1 MHPLAGKCKQ
11 WWYPMRQI
19 TLETDEAALTLL
31 QTAFPDLSRNN
42 IETLSQAAVYE
53 EYLPRADICQE
64 GEEGTTLY
72 VLEQGE
78 VDIIVHASDNQEIL
92 VDTIGPGTYF
102 GEMAFL
108 GETTRMATIR
118 TRMPCRL
125 LSIEERDFMLIA
137 QTNPSLLRALLRQI
151 IGHIR
156 RTDRAVIQ
164 ELNVKNATL
173 RKTYAE
179 LEEQEELRTQFIATL
194 SHELRTP
201 LTSIKG
207 YLGLIDSGAMK
218 GDSLHVGLESIK
230 RNVNKMVGHTN
241 DLLILYEMHPKQ
253 PSFEYLEVADVLI
266 ESLNAARTVLNDYAS
281 PVTIDIQADVPKV
294 YADRRG
300 LTLALRALIENAF
313 KYSPA
318 HAPVAIQVA
327 CLDPNEVAISVSDE
341 GIGIAPVD
349 QARLFEPFFRLEKEE
364 SAATLYPGLGIG
376 LTIAKF
382 VLDRHNGRI
391 NIKSTVGLGSTF
403 SLCLPK
409 K

>member
-1 MHPLAGKCKQ
+1 MT
-11 WWYPMRQI
+11 QI
-19 TLETDEAALTLL
+19 ALKPDEATLNLL

-42 IETLSQAAVYE
+42 IKTLSQAAVYE
-53 EYLPRADICQE
+53 AYPARTDICKE

-72 VLEQGE
+72 ILAEGE
-78 VDIIVHASDNQEIL
+78 VDIIVHADDNQEIL
-92 VDTIGPGTYF
+92 VDSIGPGAYF

-118 TRMPCRL
+118 TRQPCRL
-125 LSIEERDFMLIA
+125 LSIEEEDFMAIA
-137 QTNPSLLRALLRQI
+137 QANPSLLRTLLRQI

-156 RTDRAVIQ
+156 RTDRAVIN
-164 ELNVKNATL
+164 ELNVKNTAL
-173 RKTYAE
+173 QKTYSE

-207 YLGLIDSGAMK
+207 YLGLINSGAMK
-218 GDSLHVGLESIK
+218 GDSLQQALDSIT

-241 DLLILYEMHPKQ
+241 DLLILYEMHPQK

-266 ESLNAARTVLNDYAS
+266 ESLNAARSILNDHSS
-281 PVTIDIQADVPKV
+281 PVTIDIQPDVPKV

-318 HAPVAIQVA
+318 EAPVAIQVSCPKA
-327 CLDPNEVAISVSDE
+327 DEVSIAVVDE
-341 GIGIAPVD
+341 GIGIAPAD
-349 QARLFEPFFRLEKEE
+349 KLRLFEPFFRLEKEE
-364 SAATLYPGLGIG
+364 SAPTLYPGLGIG

-382 VLDRHNGRI
+382 VMDRHNGRI
-391 NIKSTVGLGSTF
+391 KVSSTVGLGSTF
-403 SLCLPK
+403 SLRLPRK
-409 K
+409 

>member
-1 MHPLAGKCKQ
+1 MSQLLLKTDVA
-11 WWYPMRQI
+11 
-19 TLETDEAALTLL
+19 TLNLL

-53 EYLPRADICQE
+53 EYAAFTDVCLE
-64 GEEGTTLY
+64 GEKGTTLY
-72 VLEQGE
+72 VLDKGQ
-78 VDIIVHASDNQEIL
+78 VDIIVHAEDNQEIL
-92 VDTIGPGTYF
+92 VDSIGPGTYF

-118 TRMPCRL
+118 TRTPCRL
-125 LSIEERDFMLIA
+125 LSIEEEDFMAIA
-137 QTNPSLLRALLRQI
+137 QTNPSLLRTLLRQI

-156 RTDRAVIQ
+156 RNDRAVIH
-164 ELNVKNATL
+164 ELNVKNAAL

-207 YLGLIDSGAMK
+207 YLGLINSGAMK
-218 GDSLHVGLESIK
+218 GDSLQVALDSIT

-241 DLLILYEMHPKQ
+241 DLLILYEMHPQK

-266 ESLNAARTVLNDYAS
+266 EALNAARSVLNDHAT
-281 PVTIDIQADVPKV
+281 PVTIDIKSDAPKV

-300 LTLALRALIENAF
+300 LTLALRALIENAL
-313 KYSPA
+313 KYSPKD
-318 HAPVAIQVA
+318 APVAIDVSGLT
-327 CLDPNEVAISVSDE
+327 LDELAISVTDN
-341 GIGIAPVD
+341 GIGIAAGD

-364 SAATLYPGLGIG
+364 GAATLYPGLGIG

-382 VLDRHNGRI
+382 VMDRHNGRI
-391 NIKSTVGLGSTF
+391 QVQSAVGQGSTF

>member
-1 MHPLAGKCKQ
+1 MT
-11 WWYPMRQI
+11 QI
-19 TLETDEAALTLL
+19 ALKTDVATLNLL

-53 EYLPRADICQE
+53 NYPAHTDICQE
-64 GEEGTTLY
+64 GEEGTTLFI
-72 VLEQGE
+72 LDTGE
-78 VDIIVHASDNQEIL
+78 VDIIVHAEENQEIL
-92 VDTIGPGTYF
+92 VDSIGPGTYF

-118 TRMPCRL
+118 TRVPCRL
-125 LSIEERDFMLIA
+125 LSIEEEDFMAIA
-137 QTNPSLLRALLRQI
+137 QTNPSLLRTLLRQI

-156 RTDRAVIQ
+156 RNDRAVIH
-164 ELNVKNATL
+164 ELNVKNDAL
-173 RKTYAE
+173 HKTYAE
-179 LEEQEELRTQFIATL
+179 LEEQEQLRTQFIATL

-207 YLGLIDSGAMK
+207 YLNLINRGAMK
-218 GDSLHVGLESIK
+218 GDSMQVAMDSIT

-241 DLLILYEMHPKQ
+241 DLLILYEMHPKK

-266 ESLNAARTVLNDYAS
+266 EALNAARSVLNDHS
-281 PVTIDIQADVPKV
+281 TPVTMDITPETPKV

-313 KYSPA
+313 KYSSL
-318 HAPVAIQVA
+318 HSPVAITVSN
-327 CLDPNEVAISVSDE
+327 LDTNEVAIAVADE
-341 GIGIAPVD
+341 GIGIDAAD
-349 QARLFEPFFRLEKEE
+349 QARLFEPFVRLEKEE
-364 SAATLYPGLGIG
+364 SAPTLYPGLGIG

-391 NIKSTVGLGSTF
+391 DIKSTPGQGSTF
-403 SLCLPK
+403 TLYLPNK
-409 K
+409 

>member
-1 MHPLAGKCKQ
+1 MTQLALKTDVA
-11 WWYPMRQI
+11 
-19 TLETDEAALTLL
+19 TLNLL

-42 IETLSQAAVYE
+42 IETLSRAAVYE
-53 EYLPRADICQE
+53 EYPAFTDICQE
-64 GEEGTTLY
+64 GEIGTTLY
-72 VLEQGE
+72 ILDQGQ
-78 VDIIVHASDNQEIL
+78 VDIIVNADDNQEIL
-92 VDTIGPGTYF
+92 VDSIGPGNYF

-118 TRMPCRL
+118 TRTSSRL
-125 LSIEERDFMLIA
+125 LSIEEEDFMAIA
-137 QTNPSLLRALLRQI
+137 QANPSLLRTLLRQI

-156 RTDRAVIQ
+156 RTDRAVIH

-173 RKTYAE
+173 RKTYVE
-179 LEEQEELRTQFIATL
+179 LEEQEALRTQFIATL

-207 YLGLIDSGAMK
+207 YLGLINRGAMQ
-218 GDSLHVGLESIK
+218 GDSLQVALDSIT

-241 DLLILYEMHPKQ
+241 DLLILYEMHPKK

-266 ESLNAARTVLNDYAS
+266 EALNAARSVLNDHS
-281 PVTIDIQADVPKV
+281 TPVTIDIKPDAPKV

-300 LTLALRALIENAF
+300 LTLALRALIENAL
-313 KYSPA
+313 KYSPMD
-318 HAPVAIQVA
+318 APVALRVSY
-327 CLDPNEVAISVSDE
+327 LEKDEVAISVEDQ
-341 GIGIAPVD
+341 GIGIAAAD
-349 QARLFEPFFRLEKEE
+349 QQRLFEPFFRLEKEE
-364 SAATLYPGLGIG
+364 SAPTLYPGLGIG

-382 VLDRHNGRI
+382 VMDRHNGRI
-391 NIKSTVGLGSTF
+391 QIQSAVGQGSTF

>member
-1 MHPLAGKCKQ
+1 MMTQTAVK
-11 WWYPMRQI
+11 I
-19 TLETDEAALTLL
+19 DEATLDLL

-53 EYLPRADICQE
+53 EYPAHTNICQE
-64 GEEGTTLY
+64 GEEGTTLFI
-72 VLEQGE
+72 LDQGE
-78 VDIIVHASDNQEIL
+78 VDILVNANDNQEIL

-125 LSIEERDFMLIA
+125 LSIEEEDFMAIA
-137 QTNPSLLRALLRQI
+137 QTNPSLLRTLLRQI

-156 RTDRAVIQ
+156 RTDRAVIH
-164 ELNVKNATL
+164 ELNVKNAAL
-173 RKTYAE
+173 HKTYNE
-179 LEEQEELRTQFIATL
+179 LEEQEAFRTQFIATL

-207 YLGLIDSGAMK
+207 YLSLITGGAMK
-218 GDSLHVGLESIK
+218 GDSLRMALDSIT

-241 DLLILYEMHPKQ
+241 DLLILYEMHPKR
-253 PSFEYLEVADVLI
+253 PSFEYLAVADVLI
-266 ESLNAARTVLNDYAS
+266 EALNAARSVLNDHS
-281 PVTIDIQADVPKV
+281 TPVTIEIDPDVPQV
-294 YADRRG
+294 FVDRRG
-300 LTLALRALIENAF
+300 MTLALRALLENAF
-313 KYSPA
+313 KYSLPD
-318 HAPVAIQVA
+318 APVAVQVSS
-327 CLDPNEVAISVSDE
+327 LGTDEVTIAVSDE
-341 GIGIAPVD
+341 GIGIALAD

-364 SAATLYPGLGIG
+364 GTSILYPGLGIG

-391 NIKSTVGLGSTF
+391 DIKSTPGIGSTF
-403 SLCLPK
+403 TLYLPQIK

>member
-1 MHPLAGKCKQ
+1 MT
-11 WWYPMRQI
+11 QI
-19 TLETDEAALTLL
+19 ALKTDVATLNLL

-53 EYLPRADICQE
+53 NYPAHTDICQE
-64 GEEGTTLY
+64 GEEGTTLFI
-72 VLEQGE
+72 LDTGE
-78 VDIIVHASDNQEIL
+78 VDIIVHAEDNQEIL
-92 VDTIGPGTYF
+92 VDSIGPGTYF

-118 TRMPCRL
+118 TRVPCRL
-125 LSIEERDFMLIA
+125 LSIEEEDFMAIA
-137 QTNPSLLRALLRQI
+137 HTNPSLLRTLLRQI

-156 RTDRAVIQ
+156 RNDRAVIH
-164 ELNVKNATL
+164 ELNVKNDAL
-173 RKTYAE
+173 HKTYAE
-179 LEEQEELRTQFIATL
+179 LEEQEQLRTQFIATL

-207 YLGLIDSGAMK
+207 YLNLINRGAMK
-218 GDSLHVGLESIK
+218 GDSMQVAMDSIT

-241 DLLILYEMHPKQ
+241 DLLILYEMHPKK

-266 ESLNAARTVLNDYAS
+266 EALNAARSVLNDHS
-281 PVTIDIQADVPKV
+281 TPVTMDITPETPKV

-313 KYSPA
+313 KYSSL
-318 HAPVAIQVA
+318 HSPVAIKVSN
-327 CLDPNEVAISVSDE
+327 LDTNEVAIAVADE
-341 GIGIAPVD
+341 GIGIDAAD
-349 QARLFEPFFRLEKEE
+349 QARLFEPFVRLEKEE
-364 SAATLYPGLGIG
+364 SAPTLYPGLGIG

-391 NIKSTVGLGSTF
+391 DIKSTPGQGSTF
-403 SLCLPK
+403 TLYLPNK
-409 K
+409 

>member
-1 MHPLAGKCKQ
+1 MSQLVLKTDVA
-11 WWYPMRQI
+11 
-19 TLETDEAALTLL
+19 TLNLL

-53 EYLPRADICQE
+53 EYPPFTDICLE

-72 VLEQGE
+72 VLDKGE
-78 VDIIVHASDNQEIL
+78 VDIIVHAEDNQEIL

-118 TRMPCRL
+118 TRTPCRL
-125 LSIEERDFMLIA
+125 LSIEEEDFMAIA
-137 QTNPSLLRALLRQI
+137 QTNPSLLRTLLRQI

-156 RTDRAVIQ
+156 RNDRAVIH
-164 ELNVKNATL
+164 ELNVKNAAL

-207 YLGLIDSGAMK
+207 YLGLINGGAMK
-218 GDSLHVGLESIK
+218 GDSLQVALDSIT

-241 DLLILYEMHPKQ
+241 DLLILYEMHPKK

-266 ESLNAARTVLNDYAS
+266 EALNAARSVLNDHS
-281 PVTIDIQADVPKV
+281 TPVTLEIKPDAPKA

-313 KYSPA
+313 KYSPRC
-318 HAPVAIQVA
+318 APVAIHVT
-327 CLDPNEVAISVSDE
+327 CLASGEMAISVTDS
-341 GIGIAPVD
+341 GIGIAAAD
-349 QARLFEPFFRLEKEE
+349 QLRLFEPFFRLEKEE
-364 SAATLYPGLGIG
+364 NAPTLYPGLGIG

-382 VLDRHNGRI
+382 VMDRHNGRI
-391 NIKSTVGLGSTF
+391 QIQSVVGQGSTF
-403 SLCLPK
+403 SLCLPQQ
-409 K
+409 

>member
-1 MHPLAGKCKQ
+1 MMIQ
-11 WWYPMRQI
+11 
-19 TLETDEAALTLL
+19 TVLEINEDMCALL

-42 IETLSQAAVYE
+42 IESLSQAAVYT
-53 EYLPRADICQE
+53 EYPARVDICQE
-64 GEEGTTLY
+64 GEEGTTLF
-72 VLEQGE
+72 VLDQGE
-78 VDIIVHASDNQEIL
+78 VDIIVHTSDRQEIL
-92 VDTIGPGTYF
+92 VDSIGPGTYF

-118 TRMPCRL
+118 TRVPCRL
-125 LSIEERDFMLIA
+125 LSIEEADFMAIA
-137 QTNPSLLRALLRQI
+137 QANPSLLRTLLRQI

-156 RTDRAVIQ
+156 RTDRAVIN

-173 RKTYAE
+173 RRTYAE
-179 LEEQEELRTQFIATL
+179 LEEQEQLRTQFIATL

-207 YLGLIDSGAMK
+207 YLSLINGGAMK
-218 GDSLHVGLESIK
+218 GDSLSVALDSIT

-241 DLLILYEMHPKQ
+241 DLLILYEMHPKK

-266 ESLNAARTVLNDYAS
+266 EALNVARSVINDHVTS
-281 PVTIDIQADVPKV
+281 VTIEIDPDAPRV

-300 LTLALRALIENAF
+300 LTLAIRALLENAF
-313 KYSPA
+313 KYSPPE
-318 HAPVAIQVA
+318 APVAVQVY
-327 CLDPNEVAISVSDE
+327 CPNNSEVAIAVADE
-341 GIGIAPVD
+341 GIGILPAN

-364 SAATLYPGLGIG
+364 NAATLYPGLGIG

-382 VLDRHNGRI
+382 VMDRHNGRI
-391 NIKSTVGLGSTF
+391 NIKSTPGIGSTF
-403 SLCLPK
+403 SLSLPK

>member
-1 MHPLAGKCKQ
+1 M
-11 WWYPMRQI
+11 
-19 TLETDEAALTLL
+19 

-53 EYLPRADICQE
+53 EYPANSDICRE
-64 GEEGTTLY
+64 GEEGTTLFI
-72 VLEQGE
+72 LDQGE

-125 LSIEERDFMLIA
+125 LSIEEEDFMAIA
-137 QTNPSLLRALLRQI
+137 QTNPSLLRTLLRQI

-156 RTDRAVIQ
+156 RTDRAVIH
-164 ELNVKNATL
+164 ELNVKNAAL
-173 RKTYAE
+173 HKTYNE
-179 LEEQEELRTQFIATL
+179 LEEQEAFRTQFIATL

-207 YLGLIDSGAMK
+207 YLSLITGGAMK
-218 GDSLHVGLESIK
+218 GDSLQVALDSIT

-241 DLLILYEMHPKQ
+241 DLLILYEMHPKR
-253 PSFEYLEVADVLI
+253 PSFEYLAVADVLI
-266 ESLNAARTVLNDYAS
+266 EALNAARSVLNDHS
-281 PVTIDIQADVPKV
+281 TPVTIEVDPDMPQV
-294 YADRRG
+294 YVDRRG
-300 LTLALRALIENAF
+300 LTLALRALLENAF
-313 KYSPA
+313 KYSLQN
-318 HAPVAIQVA
+318 APVAVRVSTLESGAVTIA
-327 CLDPNEVAISVSDE
+327 VSDE
-341 GIGIAPVD
+341 GIGIALAD

-364 SAATLYPGLGIG
+364 GTSILYPGLGIG

-391 NIKSTVGLGSTF
+391 DIKSTPGVGSTF
-403 SLCLPK
+403 TLHIPQNK

>member
-1 MHPLAGKCKQ
+1 M
-11 WWYPMRQI
+11 
-19 TLETDEAALTLL
+19 
-31 QTAFPDLSRNN
+31 S
-42 IETLSQAAVYE
+42 
-53 EYLPRADICQE
+53 
-64 GEEGTTLY
+64 
-72 VLEQGE
+72 
-78 VDIIVHASDNQEIL
+78 
-92 VDTIGPGTYF
+92 
-102 GEMAFL
+102 FL

-118 TRMPCRL
+118 TRVPSRL
-125 LSIEERDFMLIA
+125 LSIEEADFMAIA
-137 QTNPSLLRALLRQI
+137 QANPSLLRTLLRQI

-156 RTDRAVIQ
+156 RTDRAVIH

-179 LEEQEELRTQFIATL
+179 LEEQEQLRTQFIATL

-207 YLGLIDSGAMK
+207 YLGLINNGAMK
-218 GDSLHVGLESIK
+218 GDSLQTALDSIT

-241 DLLILYEMHPKQ
+241 DLLILYEMHPKK

-266 ESLNAARTVLNDYAS
+266 ESLTAARSVLNDHSS
-281 PVTIDIQADVPKV
+281 PVTIDVAADVPKV

-313 KYSPA
+313 KYSPTD
-318 HAPVAIQVA
+318 APVAIQVSS
-327 CLDPNEVAISVSDE
+327 LDTNEVAISVSDQGV
-341 GIGIAPVD
+341 GIDPSN
-349 QARLFEPFFRLEKEE
+349 QMRLFEPFFRLEKEE
-364 SAATLYPGLGIG
+364 SAPTLYPGLGIG

-391 NIKSTVGLGSTF
+391 SIKSTVGLGSTF

>member
-1 MHPLAGKCKQ
+1 MTQLALKTDVA
-11 WWYPMRQI
+11 
-19 TLETDEAALTLL
+19 TLNLL

-42 IETLSQAAVYE
+42 IETLSRAAVYE
-53 EYLPRADICQE
+53 EYPAFTDICQE
-64 GEEGTTLY
+64 GEIGTTLY
-72 VLEQGE
+72 ILDQGQ
-78 VDIIVHASDNQEIL
+78 VDIIVHADDNQEIL
-92 VDTIGPGTYF
+92 VDSIGPGNYF

-118 TRMPCRL
+118 TRTSSRL
-125 LSIEERDFMLIA
+125 LSIEEEDFMAIA
-137 QTNPSLLRALLRQI
+137 QANPSLLRTLLRQI

-156 RTDRAVIQ
+156 RTDRAVIH

-173 RKTYAE
+173 RKTYVE
-179 LEEQEELRTQFIATL
+179 LEEQEALRTQFIATL

-207 YLGLIDSGAMK
+207 YLGLINRGAMQ
-218 GDSLHVGLESIK
+218 GDSLQVALDSIT

-241 DLLILYEMHPKQ
+241 DLLILYEMHPKK

-266 ESLNAARTVLNDYAS
+266 EALNAARSVLNDHS
-281 PVTIDIQADVPKV
+281 TPVTIDIKPDAPKV

-300 LTLALRALIENAF
+300 LTLALRALIENAL
-313 KYSPA
+313 KYSPMD
-318 HAPVAIQVA
+318 APVALRVSY
-327 CLDPNEVAISVSDE
+327 LEKDEVAISVEDQ
-341 GIGIAPVD
+341 GIGIAAAD
-349 QARLFEPFFRLEKEE
+349 QQRLFEPFFRLEKEE
-364 SAATLYPGLGIG
+364 SAPTLYPGLGIG

-382 VLDRHNGRI
+382 VMDRHNGRI
-391 NIKSTVGLGSTF
+391 QIQSAVGQGSTF

>member
-1 MHPLAGKCKQ
+1 MTQNVLNSS
-11 WWYPMRQI
+11 
-19 TLETDEAALTLL
+19 EATLTLL

-42 IETLSQAAVYE
+42 IAALSQAAVFT
-53 EYLPRADICQE
+53 EYPARVDICQE
-64 GEEGTTLY
+64 GEEGTTLF
-72 VLEQGE
+72 VLQQGE
-78 VDIIVHASDNQEIL
+78 VDIIVHANDKQEIL
-92 VDTIGPGTYF
+92 VDSIGPGSYF

-118 TRMPCRL
+118 TRIPCRL
-125 LSIEERDFMLIA
+125 LSIEEADFMSIA
-137 QTNPSLLRALLRQI
+137 QANPSLLRTLLRQI

-156 RTDRAVIQ
+156 RTDRAVIN

-179 LEEQEELRTQFIATL
+179 LEEQEQLRTQFIATL

-207 YLGLIDSGAMK
+207 YLSLINSGAMK
-218 GDSLHVGLESIK
+218 GESLSVALDSIT

-241 DLLILYEMHPKQ
+241 DLLILYEMHPQK
-253 PSFEYLEVADVLI
+253 PSFEYLEVADLFI
-266 ESLNAARTVLNDYAS
+266 EALNAARSVLNDHSS
-281 PVTIDIQADVPKV
+281 PVTIEIDPDVPKV

-300 LTLALRALIENAF
+300 LTLALRALLENAF
-313 KYSPA
+313 TYSPA
-318 HAPVAIQVA
+318 EAPVAVRVH
-327 CLDPNEVAISVSDE
+327 CPDSDHVAISVADE
-341 GIGIAPVD
+341 GIGISPAN
-349 QARLFEPFFRLEKEE
+349 QLRLFEPFFRLEKEE
-364 SAATLYPGLGIG
+364 NAATLYPGLGIG

-391 NIKSTVGLGSTF
+391 TIKSTPGIGSTF